1 MATVLFISRLSLVEI
16 ITSFGGDIM
25 EYLSHISRAGNF
37 HFPHILYKQY
47 KCSRRKPMELWS
59 NQFCWWSQF
68 TPHTP
73 TFSGILNFSSSSHH
87 KHRAGIK
94 GLKVLFNPG
103 RLWWERATEYRV
115 ASATLFTFTKR
126 PGPYAHFYK
135 EARPPCSY
143 SLGCV
148 WLAGLAKA
156 VVGLF

>member
-1 MATVLFISRLSLVEI
+1 MSVQCRKGQQSWKMATALFISRLSLVEI

-73 TFSGILNFSSSSHH
+73 TYSGILNFSSSSHH

-103 RLWWERATEYRV
+103 RLWWERATELQVQLCSLLQRGL
-115 ASATLFTFTKR
+115 APMLTFTKM
-126 PGPYAHFYK
+126 PGPHADT
-135 EARPPCSY
+135 P
-143 SLGCV
+143 
-148 WLAGLAKA
+148 WA
-156 VVGLF
+156 VVG

>member
-1 MATVLFISRLSLVEI
+1 MKGKLKSFIQCQCIAGRALFISRLSLVEI

-73 TFSGILNFSSSSHH
+73 TFSGILNFSALLASQTPGRN
-87 KHRAGIK
+87 KRP
-94 GLKVLFNPG
+94 KVLFNLDLEKILYVKQMSPFTQTWRWENLLL
-103 RLWWERATEYRV
+103 RLMADNMIHNC
-115 ASATLFTFTKR
+115 TL
-126 PGPYAHFYK
+126 
-135 EARPPCSY
+135 
-143 SLGCV
+143 L
-148 WLAGLAKA
+148 
-156 VVGLF
+156 VVN

>member
-1 MATVLFISRLSLVEI
+1 MATALFISRLSLVEI

-94 GLKVLFNPG
+94 GLKFYLTLILIFYVKQMSPFAQTWRWENLLL
-103 RLWWERATEYRV
+103 RLMADNMIHNC
-115 ASATLFTFTKR
+115 TL
-126 PGPYAHFYK
+126 
-135 EARPPCSY
+135 
-143 SLGCV
+143 L
-148 WLAGLAKA
+148 
-156 VVGLF
+156 VVN

>member
-1 MATVLFISRLSLVEI
+1 MATALFISRLSLVEI

-87 KHRAGIK
+87 KHRAGIRIK
-94 GLKVLFNPG
+94 GLKF
-103 RLWWERATEYRV
+103 Y
-115 ASATLFTFTKR
+115 STLILKR
-126 PGPYAHFYK
+126 YCMSNRCLPLPKHDGEKTCF
-135 EARPPCSY
+135 SD
-143 SLGCV
+143 
-148 WLAGLAKA
+148 
-156 VVGLF
+156 